1 MSVNIETKIEIW
13 QNKLLDLGKRNKLLN
28 YRETK
33 RSTMHIIAPEIHEFW
48 DSFVKNEKS
57 VEFPFYHDIEEAE
70 ESSLFSN
77 VQTNQ
82 SIKDMQKT
90 LRNLRD
96 KSKIATEE
104 QGINALYLSFGFL
117 EWNESKNSKQ
127 FFRSPLILV
136 PVSLTVE
143 SISSPYI
150 LSLHEDEILINP
162 TLQYKLTNDYG
173 IILPDFDEDCDL
185 QEYFDS
191 VNALVSHNHWKV
203 IEETSLSMLSFLKI
217 NMYNDLAKHKD
228 SIIRNP
234 IVRTISGDATAS
246 NPIPEEIIGYDFDT
260 KTKPIDI
267 FQVVDADSSQQ
278 DAILCAKKGISF
290 VLQGPPGTGKSQTIT
305 NIISECLADGKKVL
319 FVSEKWQRWMLF
331 IED

>member
-1 MSVNIETKIEIW
+1 MSVNIENKIEIW

-33 RSTMHIIAPEIHEFW
+33 RSTLRIIAPEIYELW
-48 DSFVKNEKS
+48 NSFVKNEQPL
-57 VEFPFYHDIEEAE
+57 EFPFYDDIEDKENITLLGSIE
-70 ESSLFSN
+70 
-77 VQTNQ
+77 TNQ

-96 KSKIATEE
+96 KAKTATEE

-117 EWNESKNSKQ
+117 EWNESKDSEQ

-136 PVSLTVE
+136 PVTLTVE
-143 SISSPYI
+143 SISSPYV

-162 TLQYKLTNDYG
+162 TLQYKLDNDFG
-173 IILPDFDEDCDL
+173 ISLPEFDEEGDL
-185 QEYFDS
+185 REYFS
-191 VNALVSHNHWKV
+191 SINTLVSHNCWKV
-203 IEETSLSMLSFLKI
+203 VEETGLSLLSFLKI
-217 NMYNDLAKHKD
+217 NMYNDLAKHRD
-228 SIIRNP
+228 SIIRNS
-234 IVRTISGDATAS
+234 IVRTISGDASAS
-246 NPIPEEIIGYDFDT
+246 NPIPEEINDYDFDA
-260 KTKPIDI
+260 KTKPIDT

-278 DAILCAKKGISF
+278 DAILCAKKGLSF

-319 FVSEKWQRWMLF
+319 FVSEKMAAL
-331 IED
+331 DV